1 MKRQKLA
8 PDQGMGDL
16 STLLESWRITLRAQN
31 KAPRTIDAYLEA
43 GHGFDAF
50 LRRLGMCAGS
60 APTARPTASR
70 T

>member
-31 KAPRTIDAYLEA
+31 KAPRTIDLI
-43 GHGFDAF
+43 
-50 LRRLGMCAGS
+50 
-60 APTARPTASR
+60 PT
-70 T
+70 